1 MRATQSLPFKSFWS
15 RSLDE
20 LSRLTNIVV
29 KSENI
34 RGATGPREIH
44 NFQTP
49 ESVADCKLLS
59 DADVGGSSTAH
70 LDWVPPPNAIPTVT
84 AGDGS
89 DRKPYTPIPGSYARF
104 HGTISL
110 ELPTDRRE
118 ISRTGYAGFRTLDRP
133 PTIFGRGLWD
143 IDPYAY
149 LAMRVKTDARSYFVN
164 VRTESV
170 VPLDL
175 HQHRLFVKK
184 PGQWETVLIKWND
197 FVRTNHGKV
206 IEPQT
211 GMLRQKVLS
220 IGFSTTDRKPGPY
233 ELCVERLWATN
244 DFDEAGVV
252 ETDVAGAQLK
262 NKHGEKVK
270 VTWGALEQER

>member
-1 MRATQSLPFKSFWS
+1 MRATQALPFKSFWG

-20 LSRLTNIVV
+20 LSRLTNIVI

-34 RGATGPREIH
+34 RGPSGPREIH

-70 LDWVPPPNAIPTVT
+70 LDWVPPPNHTSTTP
-84 AGDGS
+84 DGGS
-89 DRKPYTPIPGSYARF
+89 GDRKPYTPIPGSYVRF

-110 ELPTDRRE
+110 ELPTDRQE
-118 ISRTGYAGFRTLDRP
+118 VSRTGYAGFRTLDRP

-244 DFDEAGVV
+244 DFEEAGVA
-252 ETDVAGAQLK
+252 EADVAEPQLK

-270 VTWGALEQER
+270 VTWGPLE

>member
-1 MRATQSLPFKSFWS
+1 MLRT
-15 RSLDE
+15 
-20 LSRLTNIVV
+20 VV

-34 RGATGPREIH
+34 KGASGPREIH

-49 ESVADCKLLS
+49 ESVVDCKLLS
-59 DADVGGSSTAH
+59 DADVGGASTAH
-70 LDWVPPPNAIPTVT
+70 LDWVPPANYIPTPG
-84 AGDGS
+84 GDES
-89 DRKPYTPIPGSYARF
+89 RKPYTPIPGSYARF

-133 PTIFGRGLWD
+133 PTIFGRGVWD

-184 PGQWETVLIKWND
+184 PGQWQTVLIKWND

-244 DFDEAGVV
+244 DFEEAGVV
-252 ETDVAGAQLK
+252 EADVEETQLK

-270 VTWGALEQER
+270 VTWGPLEQE

>member
-1 MRATQSLPFKSFWS
+1 MRATQSLPFKGFWG

-20 LSRLTNIVV
+20 LSRLTNIVA

-34 RGATGPREIH
+34 KGATGPREIH

-70 LDWVPPPNAIPTVT
+70 LDWVPPANHIPTP
-84 AGDGS
+84 DG

-133 PTIFGRGLWD
+133 PTIFGRGVWD

-252 ETDVAGAQLK
+252 ETDVAETQLK
-262 NKHGEKVK
+262 NKQGEKVK
-270 VTWGALEQER
+270 VTWGPL